1 LQKELRMSTQSNSW
15 VTVHAHHAITE
26 KEDTALDYQN
36 VLPRLSVTEQQ
47 V

>member
-1 LQKELRMSTQSNSW
+1 MSTQSNSW

-26 KEDTALDYQN
+26 KEDTAYQN
-36 VLPRLSVTEQQ
+36 VLPRLAVTEQQ